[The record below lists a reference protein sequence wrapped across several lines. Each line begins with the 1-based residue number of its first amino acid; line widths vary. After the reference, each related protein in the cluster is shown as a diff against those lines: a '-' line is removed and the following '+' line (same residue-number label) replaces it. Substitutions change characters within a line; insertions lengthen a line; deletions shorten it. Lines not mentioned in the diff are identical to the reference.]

1 MFDIRVFGY
10 DTGQVDSL
18 IEELNQ
24 QIYAQKCD
32 LKYLKKENER
42 LNNIINELE
51 KYLWE
56 ERRSHQGEY
65 IFTDNRGVEIYTMI
79 FYKLQELKL
88 KESE

>member
-42 LNNIINELE
+42 LRKKLE
-51 KYLWE
+51 YSDEKQL
-56 ERRSHQGEY
+56 
-65 IFTDNRGVEIYTMI
+65 
-79 FYKLQELKL
+79 
-88 KESE
+88 

>member
-1 MFDIRVFGY
+1 MKGEILSI
-10 DTGQVDSL
+10 DTAKKIANL
-18 IEELNQ
+18 E
-24 QIYAQKCD
+24 
-32 LKYLKKENER
+32 KENER